1 MEAQAFLY
9 DASCRDKVREIPL
22 PEYFSRK
29 RLANAGYFS
38 PVFRRKILALCKKF
52 HVGTMSQLLTMK
64 KIDFVGVEEGVPRIC
79 TVIELVLLADGIAWR

>member
-1 MEAQAFLY
+1 MEAQVFLY

-29 RLANAGYFS
+29 RLADAGYFS

-52 HVGTMSQLLTMK
+52 HIHTMHQLLAARKMEFAGTK
-64 KIDFVGVEEGVPRIC
+64 TRAPRTC